1 MLIRKFKTEQTG
13 ENFVIIFWG
22 GMKNNEKILLN
33 VEFLTREFKIRV
45 GKKLWGGRIFFK
57 NLSSFRQ
64 FELFILTG
72 EQEDRRFFVCFS
84 YGLGEN
90 DSLKDY

>member
-33 VEFLTREFKIRV
+33 VEFLTREFKI
-45 GKKLWGGRIFFK
+45 F
-57 NLSSFRQ
+57 
-64 FELFILTG
+64 
-72 EQEDRRFFVCFS
+72 DRRTGGQEIFS
-84 YGLGEN
+84 IDRIIKNKGKLRKTA
-90 DSLKDY
+90 SLSYLE